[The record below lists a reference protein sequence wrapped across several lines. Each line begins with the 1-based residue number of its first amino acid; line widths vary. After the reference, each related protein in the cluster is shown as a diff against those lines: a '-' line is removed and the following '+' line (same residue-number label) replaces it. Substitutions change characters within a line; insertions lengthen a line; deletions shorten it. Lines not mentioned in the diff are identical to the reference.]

1 MGLFVQEHSYT
12 VFYTVHNDQM
22 VKPFHCLVVLY
33 IDFYNLVLNVWIY
46 VNTVLFFACVFKFFF

>member
-46 VNTVLFFACVFKFFF
+46 VNTVLFFCMCI